1 MALRRYQHK
10 FLQPL
15 EIDQTKINDLAGH
28 AIDADDLY
36 SDVANFSSTTLKQV
50 SETAVNQFNS
60 VLNSIGGTL
69 TIDVSQGTVFLGDLD
84 FSVTTWAFVNVPTTN
99 GRAVTVTAIIDG
111 DTAQTYGDPCSV
123 NGTSISGG
131 VKWSGGTPPIST
143 NNYDIIRFIIVTD
156 AAGVINVFGIAN
168 TNIS

>member
-50 SETAVNQFNS
+50 SETVVNQFNS

-69 TIDVSQGTVFLGDLD
+69 TIDVSKGTVLLGDLD
-84 FSVTTWAFVNVPTTN
+84 FSVTTWAFINVPTTS
-99 GRAVTVTAIIDG
+99 GRAVTITAIIDG
-111 DTAQTYGDPCSV
+111 DTAQTYGDACTV

-131 VKWSGGTPPIST
+131 VKWSGGSSPTAT
-143 NNYDIIRFIIVTD
+143 NNYDLIRFIIVKD
-156 AAGVINVFGIAN
+156 ISGVTNVFGFPT

>member
-50 SETAVNQFNS
+50 SETVVNQFNS

-69 TIDVSQGTVFLGDLD
+69 TIDVSKGTVFLGDLD
-84 FSVTTWAFVNVPTTN
+84 FSVTTWAFANVPTTN
-99 GRAVTVTAIIDG
+99 SRSVTVTVIIDG
-111 DTAQTYGDPCSV
+111 DTAQTYGDGCTV
-123 NGTSISGG
+123 NGTGLSSG
-131 VKWSGGTPPIST
+131 VKWVGGSAPTAT
-143 NNYDIIRFIIVTD
+143 NNYDLIRFHIVRD
-156 AAGVINVFGIAN
+156 AIGTINVFGIAN